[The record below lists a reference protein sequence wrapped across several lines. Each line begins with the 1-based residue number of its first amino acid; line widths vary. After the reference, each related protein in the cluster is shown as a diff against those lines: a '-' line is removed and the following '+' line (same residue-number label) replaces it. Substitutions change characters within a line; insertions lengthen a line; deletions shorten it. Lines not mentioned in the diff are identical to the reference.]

1 MGKQGAGAHQALLA
15 GVVAQAVPPARVG
28 VGFDGSVSAL
38 QLLTPKSP
46 QLLLSVRA
54 LHRASN
60 CTAWALLY
68 PHPRVSQ
75 LSPIRMGTPFP
86 RRSGCCFVPALPAT
100 REPCQLPPNGLRLIL
115 VRQVMR
121 VVEKPPL

>member
-1 MGKQGAGAHQALLA
+1 MGKQGAEAHQALLA

-28 VGFDGSVSAL
+28 VGFDGSVLAL

-46 QLLLSVRA
+46 WLLLSVRA
-54 LHRASN
+54 LHHASN
-60 CTAWALLY
+60 CTSWAVPY

-86 RRSGCCFVPALPAT
+86 RSGCCFVPALAAT
-100 REPCQLPPNGLRLIL
+100 GEPCQLALNGLRLIL